1 MDLIELLPKVKGRIE
16 TLKFAI
22 VSCNRGSASVE
33 FSLLAIPLFIPLFI
47 FMAQFSHSSD
57 AQDSLRSLARESAR
71 AFVTSKDDETAFYV
85 ANQVVIKGAQ
95 LLGYD
100 PNSPETAIEL
110 RILCASRPCIAPD
123 NRVLVQLTM
132 NTSGKSQAQ
141 VAAIEYVSPWA

>member
-1 MDLIELLPKVKGRIE
+1 VDLIKFLPKVKGRIE

-85 ANQVVIKGAQ
+85 ANQVAIKGAQ

-100 PNSPETAIEL
+100 ANSPETAIEL

-123 NRVLVQLTM
+123 NRVLIQLTM

>member
-1 MDLIELLPKVKGRIE
+1 VDLIELLPKVKGRIE

-100 PNSPETAIEL
+100 PNSPETAFEL

-132 NTSGKSQAQ
+132 KTSGKSQAQ

>member
-1 MDLIELLPKVKGRIE
+1 MDSAKFSQKVKETIE
-16 TLKFAI
+16 TLKLAI
-22 VSCNRGSASVE
+22 ISCNRGSASVE
-33 FSLLAIPLFIPLFI
+33 FSVLAIPLFIPLFI

-85 ANQVVIKGAQ
+85 ANQVVIQGAR
-95 LLGYD
+95 LLGYN
-100 PNSPETAIEL
+100 PNSPKIAIEL
-110 RILCASRPCIAPD
+110 RIVCDSRPCIAPD

-132 NTSGKSQAQ
+132 NSSGKSQAQ